1 MRRKSLYVALYSFN
15 YFKNFMSERDPNKW
29 NNEKIRKEVF
39 LTKKAKK
46 QKLKVIFLNWV
57 KIENVIIL
65 KCSFVFVVFF
75 FCRKRWNN
83 CFLILKLILSRY

>member
-65 KCSFVFVVFF
+65 KCSFVFLF
-75 FCRKRWNN
+75 RRRWNN
-83 CFLILKLILSRY
+83 FLKILKLILSRY